1 MTAIRHISIKLQWA
15 QIILLAILGGCNGA
29 VGTFKAFSPEKIVS
43 GSKDAEIRQA
53 AIEDDSFPSAT
64 ERATQK

>member
-1 MTAIRHISIKLQWA
+1 M
-15 QIILLAILGGCNGA
+15 LLAILGGCNGA
-29 VGTFKAFSPEKIVS
+29 VGTFKAFSPEKIVG

>member
-1 MTAIRHISIKLQWA
+1 MI
-15 QIILLAILGGCNGA
+15 LAILGGCNGA
-29 VGTFKAFSPEKIVS
+29 GGTFKAFSPEKIVG

-53 AIEDDSFPSAT
+53 AIEDNSFPSAT